1 MKKALSLLLM
11 LAVLMLAPPFAFAEE
26 AEEEKADLP
35 ADLFDLWDYGDESP
49 SWVSFAI
56 PVSDGI
62 VMAPIAV
69 KDIPADQ
76 LAVTDGEHIWEAAAV
91 LPDDLDQLALVFFS
105 TKQAQSRRDAW
116 QLLSWGD
123 SVPASSCTVRF
134 GDSLGSRINRGILAS
149 EEIHMN
155 GQRFLLLDLTD
166 PAPVGSPVL
175 TGDGRMAGVV
185 TAQWAEGVNRVLVM
199 PADGVA
205 RSVGM
210 VAGLITGLPE
220 WGETPEGLTVSV
232 EKNLVTI
239 DWTDMALPEKT
250 EGSDVYMVL
259 VDTGNDYLTSFTAER
274 DVRRVTLLLAPGRFY
289 IVGPVVSEGRPSVLP
304 KDYASFYLP
313 KAEKLTEYGFKPIR
327 TAIAEKRV
335 GKITPVD
342 EVTEELLR
350 SGRAYFWSS
359 SSYNVT
365 EKIEGK
371 TLLITLTDPEGNNY
385 RYESGWMYDPSC
397 MERDIW
403 YLKLSEMGL
412 TDSLDEKGWPKGV
425 YRMAYYV
432 DGDLGGELEFR
443 LK

>member
-1 MKKALSLLLM
+1 
-11 LAVLMLAPPFAFAEE
+11 
-26 AEEEKADLP
+26 
-35 ADLFDLWDYGDESP
+35 
-49 SWVSFAI
+49 
-56 PVSDGI
+56 
-62 VMAPIAV
+62 
-69 KDIPADQ
+69 
-76 LAVTDGEHIWEAAAV
+76 
-91 LPDDLDQLALVFFS
+91 
-105 TKQAQSRRDAW
+105 
-116 QLLSWGD
+116 
-123 SVPASSCTVRF
+123 
-134 GDSLGSRINRGILAS
+134 
-149 EEIHMN
+149 
-155 GQRFLLLDLTD
+155 
-166 PAPVGSPVL
+166 
-175 TGDGRMAGVV
+175 
-185 TAQWAEGVNRVLVM
+185 
-199 PADGVA
+199 
-205 RSVGM
+205 
-210 VAGLITGLPE
+210 
-220 WGETPEGLTVSV
+220 
-232 EKNLVTI
+232 
-239 DWTDMALPEKT
+239 
-250 EGSDVYMVL
+250 MVL

-274 DVRRVTLLLAPGRFY
+274 DVRRVNLLLTPGRFY
-289 IVGPVVSEGRPSVLP
+289 IVGPVVSEGRPSVIP

-359 SSYNVT
+359 SSYTVT

-412 TDSLDEKGWPKGV
+412 TDSLNEKGWPKGV